1 MDKKSLFMNNVN
13 TMNELNCST
22 SFYQNDPFESNIIVS
37 SNTNNFSDNFVL
49 SEVIG
54 KLGSICNSGEISPN
68 SFVDSNNNSCYT
80 TPMSSPPRLNL
91 ANFPS
96 YFASNNLESCK
107 LSRISRNMCIKE
119 NEFGDSRENSSVC
132 EQIPIEEI
140 GIKCQNDANSMKG
153 KSIPKRKA
161 KEIIAKNENV
171 STQNNE
177 SSSKRIKCDEK
188 IGSDKEQNEE
198 NQKPQEPSKDYIH
211 VRARRGQ
218 ATDAHSLAERVR
230 REKIGERMKFL
241 QDLVPGCN
249 KVTGKAVMLDEI
261 INYVQSLQC
270 QVEFLSMKLSN
281 MNPTMDFNAESVTSK
296 NMFQSVGSL
305 HHNMNSSQ
313 TSVQEF
319 PYGFQSQLGPNI
331 QNLDGLVEQTPQVP
345 TFFEDDLHSFIH
357 MGFGQIQAQNCSG
370 NVSTAQMKA
379 EL

>member
-1 MDKKSLFMNNVN
+1 
-13 TMNELNCST
+13 MNELNCST

-171 STQNNE
+171 INSFLFFLSFFNAKFLDFAILDFDWILVIYTD
-177 SSSKRIKCDEK
+177 RIK
-188 IGSDKEQNEE
+188 IS
-198 NQKPQEPSKDYIH
+198 Y
-211 VRARRGQ
+211 
-218 ATDAHSLAERVR
+218 T
-230 REKIGERMKFL
+230 
-241 QDLVPGCN
+241 
-249 KVTGKAVMLDEI
+249 I
-261 INYVQSLQC
+261 IN
-270 QVEFLSMKLSN
+270 
-281 MNPTMDFNAESVTSK
+281 
-296 NMFQSVGSL
+296 L
-305 HHNMNSSQ
+305 HM
-313 TSVQEF
+313 
-319 PYGFQSQLGPNI
+319 
-331 QNLDGLVEQTPQVP
+331 
-345 TFFEDDLHSFIH
+345 
-357 MGFGQIQAQNCSG
+357 
-370 NVSTAQMKA
+370 
-379 EL
+379 